1 VSDDLNIINRE
12 KHQHVM
18 EFSIHL
24 MSLRIYGLLDCNN
37 FFASCERLF
46 RPDLADKPVVVLSN
60 NDGVVVARSPEAK
73 QLGIMMGEAY
83 FKIKRFAE
91 AGKIAVFSSN
101 FSFYGDISSRI
112 MQMLYRWVPL
122 VEVYSIDEAFLDFTN
137 LELDSKTI
145 TPLQHEIVMTIKRW
159 IGIPVS
165 LGLGPTMT
173 LAKVANDIA
182 KKGNGICNL
191 TDKEY
196 RNEILSRIAID
207 QVWGVGRRL
216 APKMVKLGIRTARDL
231 AVIDPRW
238 MRRKFG
244 ILQEQLIREL
254 NGEHCIDL
262 NNAPSP
268 RKSIQVSR
276 SFPDAV
282 DDFQTL
288 SEAVATF
295 AAKACEQARSDGTVA
310 SGIYVH
316 LNTSRYKETYLSE
329 GKAQGFDRATAHS
342 PTVIRTALEL
352 LKDLFRRGTP
362 YKKAA
367 VILLNLKDNSVT
379 KSQGTL
385 FNMDNKTPEER
396 DQEERLME
404 SVDHIN
410 QTMGKGKLFFCSQG
424 MKQYWRGA
432 SEHRSPEYTTCWNE
446 LPVVTAK

>member
-1 VSDDLNIINRE
+1 
-12 KHQHVM
+12 
-18 EFSIHL
+18 

-46 RPDLADKPVVVLSN
+46 RPDLVNKPVVVLSN
-60 NDGVVVARSPEAK
+60 NDGVVIARSPEAK
-73 QLGIMMGEAY
+73 QLGIAMGEAY
-83 FKIKRFAE
+83 FKIKRLAE
-91 AGKIAVFSSN
+91 SGKITVFSSN

-112 MQMLYRWVPL
+112 MQMLYRWVPS
-122 VEVYSIDEAFLDFTN
+122 VEIYSIDEAFLDFSN
-137 LELDSKTI
+137 LGLDSETI
-145 TPLQHEIVMTIKRW
+145 IPIQHEIITIIKKW
-159 IGIPVS
+159 TGIPVS

-182 KKGNGICNL
+182 KKGDGICNL
-191 TDKEY
+191 IDKEY
-196 RNEILSRIAID
+196 RNEILSRIEIN

-216 APKMVKLGIRTARDL
+216 APKMVKLGIHTAHDL
-231 AVIDPRW
+231 AMIDPHW
-238 MRRKFG
+238 MRREFG

-262 NNAPSP
+262 NNMPSP

-276 SFPDAV
+276 SFHETI

-288 SEAVATF
+288 AEAVATF

-329 GKAQGFDRATAHS
+329 GKAQGFNRATAHS
-342 PTVIRTALEL
+342 PTVIQTALEL
-352 LKDLFRRGTP
+352 LRSLFRQGTP
-362 YKKAA
+362 YKKAT
-367 VILLNLKDNSVT
+367 VILLNLKDNTVI
-379 KSQGTL
+379 KSQGIL
-385 FNMDNKTPEER
+385 FNMDNKTPEEHY
-396 DQEERLME
+396 QEERLME

-410 QTMGKGKLFFCSQG
+410 QTMGKGKLFFGSQG

-432 SEHRSPEYTTCWNE
+432 SEHQSPKYTTHWNE
-446 LPVVTAK
+446 LPVVMAK